1 MYEMIKHI
9 AYTIKQ
15 HKTQKVF
22 LNPLAQGFLN
32 VIPYLLTEIKIFS
45 VDYSN

>member
-1 MYEMIKHI
+1 MYEMIQFM

-15 HKTQKVF
+15 LKTQKVF

-32 VIPYLLTEIKIFS
+32 VIPYLLAEIKIFS